1 MRLTS
6 ETFNRVARA
15 ALFGVAVLAATSC
28 GEVARTG
35 QSPVYL
41 VIDTLEGASGASP
54 NTFGTILSSDVL
66 TLVGSG
72 QTRTPT
78 IFSDLGRVNLRLGLR
93 NPGSPGSPNA
103 PSPLNDV
110 TITRYRVTYRRA
122 DGRNTQGVDIPWGF
136 DGAFTLT
143 VPGSG
148 TASAGFD
155 LVRIQAKLEQPL
167 RNLAGGGAQNVI
179 STIAEVTFYGRDQA
193 GNEVSV
199 TGSIS
204 INFSD
209 FGDPS

>member
-143 VPGSG
+143 VPGERVGLGRLRSRADSG
-148 TASAGFD
+148 QARTAA
-155 LVRIQAKLEQPL
+155 QQPCE
-167 RNLAGGGAQNVI
+167 RRR
-179 STIAEVTFYGRDQA
+179 AERHQHHR
-193 GNEVSV
+193 
-199 TGSIS
+199 
-204 INFSD
+204 
-209 FGDPS
+209 